1 MNNANRNDILIAQKE
16 IEDLGYTVSYEA
28 TNKDKPHQNQQ
39 MFIYK
44 NEKLIAKVS
53 LMLACRINTMFN
65 GVGRN
70 EVELLKILG
79 RLSINI

>member
-1 MNNANRNDILIAQKE
+1 MNANKNDVLMAQKE
-16 IEDLGYTVSYEA
+16 IENLGYTVSYEA
-28 TNKDKPHQNQQ
+28 TNKNKPDQIQQ
-39 MFIYK
+39 MFIYRNDK
-44 NEKLIAKVS
+44 VIAKVS